1 MGQWYQRREHGDID
15 CDHRLRI
22 IMSAF
27 WRTAGL
33 NYVQFSAIAGR
44 VTRSALKPAAQESA
58 AKRAIQSV
66 KFQVG
71 EWKASGCQGLDLK
84 LKTEV
89 DIFHRQ
95 RRQCNV
101 VTK

>member
-1 MGQWYQRREHGDID
+1 
-15 CDHRLRI
+15 
-22 IMSAF
+22 MSAF

-66 KFQVG
+66 KFQRWENGKPVG
-71 EWKASGCQGLDLK
+71 AKGS
-84 LKTEV
+84 
-89 DIFHRQ
+89 I
-95 RRQCNV
+95 
-101 VTK
+101 

>member
-71 EWKASGCQGLDLK
+71 ERKASGCQGFDLK

-89 DIFHRQ
+89 FHRL
-95 RRQCNV
+95 RPQCNV
-101 VTK
+101 VK